1 MGDLREM
8 GAAEQG
14 RRRTPYIEGGAAPAG
29 SACVAETIP
38 SIAGQA
44 ISFERGRGEDR
55 GHRRIHDRIFGWAPL
70 ARLLRALDRRV
81 AGRQHNR
88 AFHHT
93 DAGDSSPYL
102 QPYPALE
109 LTDVAHP
116 DPNWISKAGSAEDE
130 ARLARLISPLCG
142 PRTGFLAATLL
153 QTYGSLPALLRSNRA
168 ALTRELPGEPELVN
182 MLVAVRPLIRQLLRV
197 EMLDRPALPNNRA
210 ALDYLFVTLAHET
223 AEQVRILY
231 LDSKNRILAQE
242 MASQGSVTKAD
253 IFPREI
259 LRRALELGATGLI
272 MAHNHPSGDPEPSRC
287 DLQATR
293 AVAEAARLFDIDLH
307 DHIIIGRS
315 GSVSLRA
322 AGYL

>member
-1 MGDLREM
+1 MADLREM

-14 RRRTPYIEGGAAPAG
+14 RRQTPYIWGDAAPAG
-29 SACVAETIP
+29 MTCVAETIP
-38 SIAGQA
+38 STAGQA
-44 ISFERGRGEDR
+44 ISSERGHDR
-55 GHRRIHDRIFGWAPL
+55 DRPLRRIHDRILGWPPL
-70 ARLLRALDRRV
+70 ATLLRAMARRV
-81 AGRQHNR
+81 AGRPHNR

-93 DAGDSSPYL
+93 DPRDSLPDL

-109 LTDVAHP
+109 LADVAHLGAKG
-116 DPNWISKAGSAEDE
+116 ISKAGSAEDE

-153 QTYGSLPALLRSNRA
+153 QAYGSLPALLRSSRA
-168 ALTRELPGEPELVN
+168 ALTRELPGEPDLVN
-182 MLVAVRPLIRQLLRV
+182 MLMAVRPLIGQLLRV

-242 MASQGSVTKAD
+242 VASQGSVTKAD

-293 AVAEAARLFDIDLH
+293 AVAEAARLFDINLH